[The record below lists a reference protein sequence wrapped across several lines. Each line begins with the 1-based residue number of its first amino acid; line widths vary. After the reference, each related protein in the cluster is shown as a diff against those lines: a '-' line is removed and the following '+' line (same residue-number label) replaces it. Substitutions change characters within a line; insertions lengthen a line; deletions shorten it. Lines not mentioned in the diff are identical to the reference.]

1 MKITYQ
7 HREEENEMKAY
18 QYDKQYGYLLTE
30 IEVANVNNLPSN
42 VTTIAPDPNKVYQK
56 FDGTAWVGGYTN
68 EEFAQQVQQA
78 VAQQR
83 SNIQPDS
90 SQQAMNT
97 LGLQMAKITAENMAL
112 KQTVNT
118 LGLQVAQLTK
128 KENGGN

>member
-1 MKITYQ
+1 
-7 HREEENEMKAY
+7 MKAY

-56 FDGTAWVGGYTN
+56 FDGAAWVGGYTN

>member
-1 MKITYQ
+1 
-7 HREEENEMKAY
+7 MKAFM
-18 QYDKQYGYLLTE
+18 YDKQYGYLLTE

-97 LGLQMAKITAENMAL
+97 LGLQMAQLTAENKQL
-112 KQTVNT
+112 KQSVNQ
-118 LGLQVAQLTK
+118 LGLQLAQVTMKDK